1 MFRIDKAFVAYERTE
16 HVYTNVDLESQKD
29 LQVKKLRPVQTEEER
44 QKERQRFLDQAK
56 AEAEVI
62 VWEAKE
68 QAAQI
73 AEAAERDAAQ
83 ILRQAREE
91 GYAQGLEKAAEEAK
105 LFRKQETER
114 LEGLLS
120 KIEQARNSVI
130 DELEQD
136 IVSLILQI
144 VKKVINIEMEKD
156 DKIFEDM
163 MQTALARLRKE
174 GKIVIRMSPEE
185 YRNFSSPNA
194 QFVINNERIQAAI
207 VEEPLFGKGDLI
219 VESEGETINA
229 GVDSQLRYIELAF
242 RGQGNIA

>member
-1 MFRIDKAFVAYERTE
+1 
-16 HVYTNVDLESQKD
+16 
-29 LQVKKLRPVQTEEER
+29 
-44 QKERQRFLDQAK
+44 
-56 AEAEVI
+56 
-62 VWEAKE
+62 
-68 QAAQI
+68 
-73 AEAAERDAAQ
+73 
-83 ILRQAREE
+83 
-91 GYAQGLEKAAEEAK
+91 
-105 LFRKQETER
+105 
-114 LEGLLS
+114 
-120 KIEQARNSVI
+120 
-130 DELEQD
+130 
-136 IVSLILQI
+136 
-144 VKKVINIEMEKD
+144 MEKD

>member
-62 VWEAKE
+62 VWERRSRGTDCRGGR
-68 QAAQI
+68 
-73 AEAAERDAAQ
+73 RDAAQ

-144 VKKVINIEMEKD
+144 VKKVINIEMEK
-156 DKIFEDM
+156 
-163 MQTALARLRKE
+163 T
-174 GKIVIRMSPEE
+174 IR
-185 YRNFSSPNA
+185 Y
-194 QFVINNERIQAAI
+194 
-207 VEEPLFGKGDLI
+207 LK
-219 VESEGETINA
+219 T
-229 GVDSQLRYIELAF
+229 
-242 RGQGNIA
+242 